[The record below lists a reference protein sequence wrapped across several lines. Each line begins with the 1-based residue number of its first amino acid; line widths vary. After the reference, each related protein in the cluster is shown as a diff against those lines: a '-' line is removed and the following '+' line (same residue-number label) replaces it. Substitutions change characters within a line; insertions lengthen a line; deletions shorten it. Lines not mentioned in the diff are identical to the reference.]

1 MPTNTP
7 TKRPTQADV
16 ARAAGVSRATVS
28 YVVNGLANSQVSI
41 SPATYQRVQAA
52 ITKLAYH
59 PDARAQSLRSGGA
72 THTIGLLLPDLHNP
86 FYWKIASGVEQ
97 EAQNAGF
104 DLLLFSTSLNA
115 EREEHTLR
123 ALSRRQID
131 GLILNLTF
139 PGRISEALKLLARR
153 HNPVVILG
161 QPIPNLDAVIVN
173 PGYQTYAHELM
184 AHLFALGHRRIGFIY
199 GLVNP
204 EIDAGRLNAYRKA
217 LQDFGLPVDE
227 TLIDHCGAT
236 LADGYRAAHRL
247 LARKPRPTALVSIN
261 DLLAIGALRAID
273 EWGFSVPRDLSL
285 VGFDDIDVAAY
296 LQPPLTTVHY
306 DANAVGREAVKL
318 ILARLKDP
326 ERSVQMIQIPTRLML
341 RASTGPV
348 LES

>member
-1 MPTNTP
+1 MP

-41 SPATYQRVQAA
+41 SRTTYQRVQAA
-52 ITKLAYH
+52 ITELEYH

-72 THTIGLLLPDLHNP
+72 TNTIGLLLPDMHNP

-123 ALSRRQID
+123 ALARRQID

-161 QPIPNLDAVIVN
+161 KPVPNLDAVEVK
-173 PGYQTYAHELM
+173 PGYQEHAHEIM

-199 GLVNP
+199 GLVNQ
-204 EIDAGRLNAYRKA
+204 EIDAGRLNAYREA
-217 LQDFGLPVDE
+217 LQMFGLPMDE
-227 TLIDHCGAT
+227 TLVDRCGAT

-247 LARKPRPTALVSIN
+247 LACKPRPTALISLN
-261 DLLAIGALRAID
+261 DLLAIGALRAIH
-273 EWGFSVPRDLSL
+273 EQGFTVPRDLSI
-285 VGFDDIDVAAY
+285 VGFDNIDMAAY
-296 LQPPLTTVHY
+296 LHPPLTTVHY
-306 DANAVGREAVKL
+306 DANAVGHEAVKL
-318 ILARLKDP
+318 ILARLKEP
-326 ERSVQMIQIPTRLML
+326 ERPVQVIQIPTHLML

>member
-1 MPTNTP
+1 MP

-41 SPATYQRVQAA
+41 SPTTHQRVQAA
-52 ITKLAYH
+52 VTKLGYH
-59 PDARAQSLRSGGA
+59 PDARAQSLRSGGV
-72 THTIGLLLPDLHNP
+72 TNTIGLLLPDMHNP

-115 EREEHTLR
+115 EREEHTVR
-123 ALSRRQID
+123 ALARRQID

-139 PGRISEALKLLARR
+139 PSRIDEALKQLARR

-161 QPIPNLDAVIVN
+161 KPIPNLDAVAVK
-173 PGYQTYAHELM
+173 PGYQEQAHEIM

-204 EIDAGRLNAYRKA
+204 EIDAGRLDAYCEA
-217 LQDFGLPVDE
+217 LRDFGLPVDE
-227 TLIDHCGAT
+227 TLVDHCGAT
-236 LADGYRAAHRL
+236 LADGYRAAQRL
-247 LARKPRPTALVSIN
+247 LARKPRPTALVSLN
-261 DLLAIGALRAID
+261 DLLAIGALRAIN
-273 EWGFSVPRDLSL
+273 EQGFTVPRDLSI
-285 VGFDDIDVAAY
+285 VGFDDIDMAAY

-306 DANAVGREAVKL
+306 DANAVGHEAVKL
-318 ILARLKDP
+318 ILARLKEP
-326 ERSVQMIQIPTRLML
+326 ERPVQIIQIPTRLML